1 MSTHVGGRMETVAP
15 IRVTDWSD
23 RVRLLGL
30 LLITLLLHTWL
41 IRNSVMTAR
50 DSLGFAQ
57 LALNLAHPSGDPA
70 KPVVR
75 TLPDVLKD
83 AKQPPA
89 YPATIYATYYILHRI
104 DPPDNRSE
112 FSLNLLLRAAQIA
125 AAGAMTLAVFPMYWL
140 GRMLL
145 DKNRSFAAVLLFQFL
160 PVAARDTSD
169 GLSEGL
175 YFLGFAT
182 ALALGVAGLRKESIG
197 RFLLCG
203 VASGLTYLV
212 RPEGLAV
219 TLGAAIVMVG
229 LAVVSWRPRVSML
242 ACTAALIVGTGIS
255 AAPYMLLIGGL
266 TNKPSGKQAIEGP
279 SGPMRPGFGLNVLNG
294 PIFAEQNTDPDR
306 GSGLQKASAVGLTM
320 TREYLQASHYGV
332 GILGII
338 GCLLIRKRF
347 RTQPEWIVLLATVG
361 VHLVALSRVA
371 YSQGYA
377 SERHLLTATFVAT
390 YFTMAGLEPL
400 FGWLARRPVIGGF
413 YRHPAAM
420 WVWVA
425 VLIAVCIPSLSKP
438 MHQNRIG
445 FKQAGEFLAQE
456 IQPEDRLTDP
466 YEWSQYYAKR
476 TTYQPPIAEERFVEY
491 AVLRNGGDAEDKR
504 LNQDLVEQAKRV
516 AADPRSKQVWPT
528 DEDGIPINDAKIKVY
543 RFDNRLTLGAIFGGA
558 AYR

>member
-1 MSTHVGGRMETVAP
+1 METVAP

-219 TLGAAIVMVG
+219 TLGAAIIMVG
-229 LAVVSWRPRVSML
+229 LAVVNWRPRVSML